1 MPDLLGSGF
10 GRLSGSAVLLSDLLE
25 DAGKAGDG
33 REHRAEHLGLQD
45 RQCGDRGERID
56 GGHIDDLAIHEA
68 ALDLKLAVE
77 LLGIIGDHAGGS
89 DGVAR
94 DVESRGAV
102 ELLIELIETDVVE
115 SKAKERILDD
125 GIIDFVLAA
134 LGAKSSVLRD
144 GDALVVDDDTGG
156 RALQLL
162 GQRGHDRLLFRQDF
176 CVRHSCFHLR

>member
-1 MPDLLGSGF
+1 M
-10 GRLSGSAVLLSDLLE
+10 
-25 DAGKAGDG
+25 
-33 REHRAEHLGLQD
+33 
-45 RQCGDRGERID
+45 
-56 GGHIDDLAIHEA
+56 
-68 ALDLKLAVE
+68 
-77 LLGIIGDHAGGS
+77 
-89 DGVAR
+89 
-94 DVESRGAV
+94 
-102 ELLIELIETDVVE
+102 LIELIETDVVE